1 MRNEVVAENLA
12 AFRLKNGSTLG
23 AVVGGWNTTL
33 WQRFRAWSNVSRD
46 FDNFRYVRHRL
57 DRGLPP
63 EFRAIWTATDQ
74 MYATFLSWLI
84 PVVRRELPDALVCC
98 GTFDELE
105 LLPAASVADFACH
118 HSYPTVSGVAGQC
131 DCPHNAGPCLTSP
144 CGELETVPLSEI
156 AAVPGSLAV
165 IDSVFQENG
174 AVRPLVH
181 GETGISNGLKLN
193 GYEFLDLHTSSV
205 WEAMLYLSPIAHGF
219 AGTIRW
225 TVNDFEAY
233 SSTASAIV
241 PPPACVT
248 ETRDQRLGLFS
259 YDGTIVGVKKPVA
272 HALSF
277 IARWLQTVG
286 GGIFGPFGSLN
297 IRNGSTSIHAGY
309 TFTAEG
315 VLFVGD
321 RQFNSSV
328 LSFRADEAAS
338 NVFVLHN
345 SSSVRLMASADT
357 RAWLYVSLLATK
369 LNPATAVVT
378 GRSGG
383 WSWETTRTGE
393 CVLQVLLLQGEELN
407 VKVRARESKN
417 DVNLTGT

>member
-1 MRNEVVAENLA
+1 MVFAVDVRNELVAENLA

-23 AVVGGWNTTL
+23 ETVGGWNTTL

-46 FDNFRYVRHRL
+46 FDNFRYVQHRL

-63 EFRAIWTATDQ
+63 EFRAIWMATDQ

-105 LLPAASVADFACH
+105 LLPAASMADFACH

-131 DCPHNAGPCLTSP
+131 DCPHKGGPCLTSR

-156 AAVPGSLAV
+156 ASLPGSLAV
-165 IDSVFQENG
+165 IDSVFEDNG

-193 GYEFLDLHTSSV
+193 AHEFIDLHTSSV
-205 WEAMLYLSPIAHGF
+205 WEAMLYLSPVAMGF

-241 PPPACVT
+241 PPPACVA

-259 YDGTIVGVKKPVA
+259 YDGTTLGVEKPVA
-272 HALSF
+272 LALSF
-277 IARWLQTVG
+277 IARWVETVG
-286 GGIFGPFGSLN
+286 AGMLGPFGSLT
-297 IRNGSTSIHAGY
+297 IRTGSTRIHAGY

-328 LSFRADEAAS
+328 LSFRAVEAAS

-345 SSSVRLMASADT
+345 ASSVRVMASADT
-357 RAWLYVSLLATK
+357 RAWLHVSLLATK
-369 LNPATAVVT
+369 LNPATADVT

-383 WSWETTRTGE
+383 WGWETTHTGE

-407 VKVRARESKN
+407 VQAWTQES
-417 DVNLTGT
+417 